1 MILILILTIVV
12 KSKVFQ
18 NKEKKIVFELSKVH
32 TLILVEAQA
41 QDQDQAQ
48 AH

>member
-18 NKEKKIVFELSKVH
+18 NKENKIVFELLKVH
-32 TLILVEAQA
+32 ALILVEAQA
-41 QDQDQAQ
+41 QDQ